1 MALSIEEIYSIK
13 CTIARTL
20 FLGRHD
26 WEDRITV
33 EVTSCKSVKD
43 AYLRF
48 RMASANVT
56 LDNDD
61 IVYVICT
68 DGRKPIKFKHESIEV
83 TEKRI
88 AAELLAHVGRSL
100 E

>member
-1 MALSIEEIYSIK
+1 MSLTIEEIYSIK
-13 CTIARTL
+13 CTIANAL

-26 WEDRITV
+26 WEERITV
-33 EVTSCKSVKD
+33 DVTSCKGLKD

-61 IVYVICT
+61 IVYVTCT
-68 DGRKPIKFKHESIEV
+68 DGRKPIKFKHESIKV

-88 AAELLAHVGRSL
+88 AAELLAHIGRL
-100 E
+100 V

>member
-1 MALSIEEIYSIK
+1 MPLTIEEIYSIK
-13 CTIARTL
+13 CTIGRSL

-26 WEDRITV
+26 WEERIGVNV
-33 EVTSCKSVKD
+33 ETCKGAAN
-43 AYLRF
+43 AYIRF

-61 IVYVICT
+61 IVYVTCT

-83 TEKRI
+83 TSERI
-88 AAELLAHVGRSL
+88 AAELSAHIGRSV
-100 E
+100 